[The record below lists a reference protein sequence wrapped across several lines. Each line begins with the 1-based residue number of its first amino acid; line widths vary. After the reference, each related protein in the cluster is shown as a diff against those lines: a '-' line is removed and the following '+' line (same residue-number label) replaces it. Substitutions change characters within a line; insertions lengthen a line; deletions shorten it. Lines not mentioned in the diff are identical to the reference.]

1 MASRSV
7 WPGGGGGGAWFRA
20 RMGRPGTHQN
30 HLGAL
35 GAEDFVGPGL
45 AGLRGA
51 VPLAMQLQA
60 HGVVSHGV
68 QELGHLA

>member
-1 MASRSV
+1 
-7 WPGGGGGGAWFRA
+7 
-20 RMGRPGTHQN
+20 MGRPGTHQN

-68 QELGHLA
+68 QELSHLA